1 MWAQCTQ
8 AEFQLLLGCQNL
20 MINYRKLL
28 CSLSEPGF
36 LESKTPLISGAKPP
50 KIFSNQILSPKCL
63 GVVMRSLVKMRKI
76 MWLILSYLLNWQK
89 CLHHLLQCSVRR
101 TQDYLNINAYKSFGW
116 ENSQEALTIFFFQ
129 FGLSLIKWKI
139 ETVRNLHKTFFFIKL
154 GKMLFPRG
162 QLGIYSWHISIH
174 SSSLERK

>member
-8 AEFQLLLGCQNL
+8 AELQLLLGCQNL
-20 MINYRKLL
+20 MINCRKLL

-76 MWLILSYLLNWQK
+76 MRLILSYLLNWQK

-116 ENSQEALTIFFFQ
+116 ENSQEALTIFFF
-129 FGLSLIKWKI
+129 FNLASLWLNGKLKQSEICIK
-139 ETVRNLHKTFFFIKL
+139 
-154 GKMLFPRG
+154 P
-162 QLGIYSWHISIH
+162 
-174 SSSLERK
+174 SSLSSWGKCYSQGDNWESIVDTSVYIVVH